1 MNAEKPG
8 SVIATNVG
16 FMGPP
21 GCKANPTYREVCA
34 GTTGHVEVCQVKY
47 DPGKCSYEDL
57 CMHFYTFHD
66 PTTANRQG
74 NDVGTQYASVVF
86 VHDDEQR
93 KTAERVKVKVQKLVS
108 DGEIKTFAGQQVC
121 TAIEDAT
128 TYYPAEVGTT

>member
-1 MNAEKPG
+1 MEKPE
-8 SVIATNVG
+8 SVIATSVG

-21 GCKANPTYREVCA
+21 GCKPNPSYYEVCT

-47 DPGKCSYEDL
+47 DPARCTYEDL

-86 VHDDEQR
+86 AHDDEQR
-93 KTAERVKVKVQKLVS
+93 QTAEKVKGKVQRLVS
-108 DGEIKTFAGQQVC
+108 EGTIKSFSGKQVC
-121 TAIEDAT
+121 TAIEAGIGSSIPR
-128 TYYPAEVGTT
+128 YG